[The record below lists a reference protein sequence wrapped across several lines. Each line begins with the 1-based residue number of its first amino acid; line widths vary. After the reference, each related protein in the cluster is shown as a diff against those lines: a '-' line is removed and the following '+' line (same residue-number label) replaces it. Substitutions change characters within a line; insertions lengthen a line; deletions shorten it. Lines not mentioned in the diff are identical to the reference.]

1 MENEIVIKSITS
13 SSDTMQFMIVQ
24 NSPEPSNDDILVG
37 KIDAKNALCDN
48 KESTLPNQNVPL
60 TNSSGPPNEIFR
72 CDVCDIEFESMGEL
86 RSHANTLHLNV
97 PATKELPKS
106 VPINKVCKKIL
117 SILQWYMLFDIFT
130 KLKM

>member
-24 NSPEPSNDDILVG
+24 KSPEPSNDDILVG

-106 VPINKVCKKIL
+106 VPISKVCKRKFI
-117 SILQWYMLFDIFT
+117 ILQ
-130 KLKM
+130 